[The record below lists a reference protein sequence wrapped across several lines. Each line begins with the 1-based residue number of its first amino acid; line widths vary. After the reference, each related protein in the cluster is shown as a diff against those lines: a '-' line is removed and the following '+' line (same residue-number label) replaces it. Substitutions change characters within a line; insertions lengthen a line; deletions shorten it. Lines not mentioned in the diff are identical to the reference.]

1 MPGVEDHACAT
12 CKRNTQH
19 VDKSK
24 SQNNDKELGHSAAQ
38 GSAAEAAAAG
48 AAAKRF
54 MPFSVGPRQCLGQS
68 LGRVMHDTAV
78 ARIVSSFRLELAPR
92 MGGAAGVDAA
102 AINRLTLQPGE
113 GMWMRCHPRA
123 DVDANVAR
131 GG

>member
-1 MPGVEDHACAT
+1 MLLQG
-12 CKRNTQH
+12 
-19 VDKSK
+19 
-24 SQNNDKELGHSAAQ
+24 AA
-38 GSAAEAAAAG
+38 AAEAATAAAG
-48 AAAKRF
+48 AAAKRY

-78 ARIVSSFRLELAPR
+78 ARIVASFRLELAPR

-123 DVDANVAR
+123 AVACVR
-131 GG
+131 